1 MHAALVRD
9 GIVENVIVVGS
20 DYNPGSGFKLV
31 PLGERVAGPGWGWD
45 GDDFTPPVS
54 EQPEALPV
62 PEAVTARQARLAL
75 LGAGVLGMV
84 EQALA
89 SMPGVE
95 GDVARIEWEYAQE
108 IRRDS
113 PLIGALAPALG
124 LTGEQVDDLF
134 RSAESL

>member
-1 MHAALVRD
+1 MAKFQWFSPSPQQIAEAEELAAT
-9 GIVENVIVVGS
+9 
-20 DYNPGSGFKLV
+20 
-31 PLGERVAGPGWGWD
+31 LGEEPYWE
-45 GDDFTPPVS
+45 GDILCIGQPDPVIN
-54 EQPEALPV
+54 QPV

-84 EQALA
+84 KQALA
-89 SMPGVE
+89 SMPGIE

-124 LTGEQVDDLF
+124 LTGEQIDDLF